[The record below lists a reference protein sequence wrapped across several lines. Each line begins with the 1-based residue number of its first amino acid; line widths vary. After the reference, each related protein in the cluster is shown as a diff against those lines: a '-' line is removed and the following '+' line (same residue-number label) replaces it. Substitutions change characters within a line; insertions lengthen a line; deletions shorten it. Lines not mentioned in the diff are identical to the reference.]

1 MDIQNGYNLE
11 PEYVREK
18 AFNIRRNVLR
28 MNSAGGQ
35 GHTGA
40 DLSQADILASLYFR
54 ILRLSPQSVDHP
66 DRDRFIISKGH
77 GAGGYYCTLA
87 EAGYLDH
94 SELNTYLQFDSRL
107 PGHPVRG
114 KIPGVELSTGALG
127 HGLSVGVGL
136 ALAGKRSGR
145 PYRVFVLTG
154 DGELQEGSVWE
165 AAMSAAAFGLD
176 NLIVINDRN
185 GLQLADH
192 TRNIVPLDP
201 LGDKWASFGFE
212 VRETNGNDVHAF
224 VETVESIDTSIGK
237 PHVVIA
243 HTTKGKGV
251 SFIENSPPW
260 HHKVPN
266 ELELERALEELTA

>member
-1 MDIQNGYNLE
+1 MDVRNGHNLE
-11 PEYVREK
+11 PEQIRQKVL
-18 AFNIRRNVLR
+18 NIRRNALK
-28 MNSAGGQ
+28 MNSAKGQ

-40 DLSQADILASLYFR
+40 DLCQADILASLYFR
-54 ILRLSPQSVDHP
+54 ILRLSPESVGHP

-87 EAGYLDH
+87 EAGYFDH
-94 SELNTYLQFDSRL
+94 SELDTYLGFESRL

-127 HGLSVGVGL
+127 HGLAVGVGL

-192 TRNIVPLDP
+192 TRNIVPLEP
-201 LGDKWASFGFE
+201 LAGKWASFGFE
-212 VRETNGNDVHAF
+212 VRETNGNDPHAF
-224 VETVESIDTSIGK
+224 VQTVESIDTTSGK

-251 SFIENSPPW
+251 SFIENSPSW

-266 ELELERALEELTA
+266 EQELKLALQELTA